1 MATPQGQPPITTAT
15 VSTMAKASRRVIV
28 MSLPRRPSPSCT
40 AWQGDAGQAIAG
52 DASKNSFGIHRVL
65 ERHVWA
71 SRPWFARPCLD
82 SSSPD
87 RGAHRLC
94 YASCCAKTMGKRAVT
109 VLGLPYHPPP
119 HTGERHGALEH
130 PELSRGMEPEL
141 NGQSNLASLSR
152 RLCSWLKLV
161 YIYMSMPRCGSA
173 ISKRLA
179 RQRRGHAPLLSQR
192 LRATNCYKLS
202 ESC

>member
-119 HTGERHGALEH
+119 HTGERHGALEMRERLLVPTSRRRNPTQ
-130 PELSRGMEPEL
+130 PELRGRLGFRNTAQSVEEL
-141 NGQSNLASLSR
+141 PAPVETPCLEERFGELD
-152 RLCSWLKLV
+152 
-161 YIYMSMPRCGSA
+161 PRG
-173 ISKRLA
+173 
-179 RQRRGHAPLLSQR
+179 
-192 LRATNCYKLS
+192 
-202 ESC
+202 